1 MKSAGSVDLSST
13 GVIYPAREAALN
25 LLSPVPVAPSSVPG
39 CAGTHSPSPRIQRF
53 LHFSVVHMGS
63 FRACSRGKD
72 PPQVTELILAPE
84 PHTEPPA
91 TTSGVYQLNS
101 PCGKH
106 RAPLACSH
114 SQIQMDFA
122 LATGKSWQK
131 RIQVFSPCSSW
142 AWSERRGLATGK
154 AGAQRELKA
163 HRSSLAGE
171 GLGSST
177 CAGPCLNPERFRS
190 WLAMR

>member
-1 MKSAGSVDLSST
+1 MQGPTA
-13 GVIYPAREAALN
+13 PARASRGFSISPWCTWAL
-25 LLSPVPVAPSSVPG
+25 SGRVPG
-39 CAGTHSPSPRIQRF
+39 ERILR
-53 LHFSVVHMGS
+53 
-63 FRACSRGKD
+63 
-72 PPQVTELILAPE
+72 QVTELILAPE

-154 AGAQRELKA
+154 GGAQRELKA